1 MPPLPQVVEAGSK
14 AIRTQ
19 KVLLFDLLLSMKML
33 LLIAQLSSEERGF
46 GMGKRRIYSEKDLKP
61 RVLPKTTDVLGT
73 AEKMLGNDRLMV
85 KCQDGHT
92 RLCRIR
98 GKMKRRAWIRRGDIV
113 LVSPWDF
120 QFEQRGDII
129 WRYKRNQLEWL
140 RTEGYFE
147 I

>member
-1 MPPLPQVVEAGSK
+1 LL
-14 AIRTQ
+14 
-19 KVLLFDLLLSMKML
+19 VLLFDFLLSTKILLLV
-33 LLIAQLSSEERGF
+33 AQASSEERGLSL
-46 GMGKRRIYSEKDLKP
+46 GRRKVTSEKDLDP
-61 RVLPKTTDVLGT
+61 RVLPKTTDVLGV
-73 AEKMLGNDRLMV
+73 AEKLLGFDRVMV

-98 GKMKRRAWIRRGDIV
+98 GKMKRRAWVRLGDIV

-129 WRYKRNQLEWL
+129 WRYKRNQVGWL
-140 RTEGYFE
+140 RAEGYLQ